1 MLELEV
7 ADPWD
12 LVASLASTPRVAA
25 WAGLVRA
32 RAAGAV
38 VVDAAAGSGVLAVL
52 AAAAGARQ
60 VFAFEETEQV
70 ETARALVQRN
80 GVADRVTVIAGSPAD
95 WPVPPADLVLFP
107 RFGADP
113 FVGGLAA
120 WGQAAALVR
129 PGGWVAPGR
138 IEVWAARAA
147 APGPADE
154 AAAAFAEIDAIA
166 AATGLDLG
174 PVRSALG
181 GGAPY
186 RWFTESEE
194 PTGPAVRVWS
204 LGPGERPRPRSVAL
218 GGAGCGVVVWFRLE
232 IAPGQWL
239 GGAPGTGSPWPPL
252 VCGWR
257 APGVGPVRF
266 TTRALR
272 IVAESAMTG

>member
-1 MLELEV
+1 VLELEV

-12 LVASLASTPRVAA
+12 LVASLASAPRVAA
-25 WAGLVRA
+25 WAGVVRA
-32 RAAGAV
+32 RAAGGV

-70 ETARALVQRN
+70 ETARALAQRN
-80 GVADRVTVIAGSPAD
+80 GVADRVVVIAGAPGD

-113 FVGGLAA
+113 FVGSLAE
-120 WGQAAALVR
+120 WGEAAAMVR

-138 IEVWAARAA
+138 IEVWAARASA
-147 APGPADE
+147 RGPADE
-154 AAAAFAEIDAIA
+154 AAEAFSEIDAIA

-174 PVRSALG
+174 PVREALG
-181 GGAPY
+181 GGGPY
-186 RWFTESEE
+186 RWFTEAEE
-194 PTGPAVRVWS
+194 PTGAAVRVWA
-204 LGPGERPRPRSVAL
+204 LAPGERPRPRTLDLA
-218 GGAGCGVVVWFRLE
+218 GEGCGVVVWFRLE
-232 IAPGQWL
+232 IAPGQWI
-239 GGAPGTGSPWPPL
+239 GGPPGTGSPWPPL

-257 APGVGPVRF
+257 APGRGPVRF

-272 IVAESAMTG
+272 IVAESAVTG